1 MDSLIAMGAAAA
13 TVYGIFAIYRIGWGF
28 RIGDMELVHQYSHDL
43 YFESAGTILTLIT
56 VGKYL
61 ETKSKGKTS
70 EAITKLMNLAPKT
83 VTVVRDGKEQVIDA
97 ADVVQGDI
105 FVIKPGE
112 SVAVDGVILEGKSS
126 FDESAITG
134 ESIPVLK
141 QEGDK
146 VISASINKAGL
157 IRARAT
163 RVGKDTTIA
172 QIISLVEEASS
183 SKAPIARL
191 ADKIAGIFVPTVIG
205 LSLIHI

>member
-1 MDSLIAMGAAAA
+1 M
-13 TVYGIFAIYRIGWGF
+13 
-28 RIGDMELVHQYSHDL
+28 
-43 YFESAGTILTLIT
+43 
-56 VGKYL
+56 
-61 ETKSKGKTS
+61 
-70 EAITKLMNLAPKT
+70 
-83 VTVVRDGKEQVIDA
+83 
-97 ADVVQGDI
+97 
-105 FVIKPGE
+105 
-112 SVAVDGVILEGKSS
+112 ILEGKSS

-191 ADKIAGIFVPTVIG
+191 ADKIAGIFVRQ
-205 LSLIHI
+205 LLESRS

>member
-28 RIGDMELVHQYSHDL
+28 RIGDMELVHQYSHDI

-112 SVAVDGVILEGKSS
+112 SVAVRVQRVSAKIRRSHRSSVLWRKHLRVRLQSHVWPIKLRESLSRQLLESRS
-126 FDESAITG
+126 
-134 ESIPVLK
+134 
-141 QEGDK
+141 
-146 VISASINKAGL
+146 
-157 IRARAT
+157 
-163 RVGKDTTIA
+163 
-172 QIISLVEEASS
+172 
-183 SKAPIARL
+183 
-191 ADKIAGIFVPTVIG
+191 
-205 LSLIHI
+205 

>member
-1 MDSLIAMGAAAA
+1 MPFPSSRRISKHEDKTDHIRDISDTAHVCVDGTYDLQRAWRSDAAAYHEVFHGSENAVIYAFTQFLLLLPILFVNQKYFRNGFTTLARRSPNMDSLIAMGATAA

-97 ADVVQGDI
+97 ADVVQGI
-105 FVIKPGE
+105 F
-112 SVAVDGVILEGKSS
+112 S
-126 FDESAITG
+126 
-134 ESIPVLK
+134 
-141 QEGDK
+141 
-146 VISASINKAGL
+146 
-157 IRARAT
+157 
-163 RVGKDTTIA
+163 
-172 QIISLVEEASS
+172 
-183 SKAPIARL
+183 
-191 ADKIAGIFVPTVIG
+191 
-205 LSLIHI
+205 

>member
-1 MDSLIAMGAAAA
+1 M
-13 TVYGIFAIYRIGWGF
+13 
-28 RIGDMELVHQYSHDL
+28 
-43 YFESAGTILTLIT
+43 IT

-83 VTVVRDGKEQVIDA
+83 VTVVRDGKEQVIGA

-105 FVIKPGE
+105 FVIRPGE

-205 LSLIHI
+205 IAIVTFIVWLAGNLCPDRK

>member
-1 MDSLIAMGAAAA
+1 
-13 TVYGIFAIYRIGWGF
+13 
-28 RIGDMELVHQYSHDL
+28 
-43 YFESAGTILTLIT
+43 
-56 VGKYL
+56 
-61 ETKSKGKTS
+61 
-70 EAITKLMNLAPKT
+70 MNLAPKT

-163 RVGKDTTIA
+163 RVCKDTTIA
-172 QIISLVEEASS
+172 QIISLVE
-183 SKAPIARL
+183 
-191 ADKIAGIFVPTVIG
+191 
-205 LSLIHI
+205 